1 MKVVERETPR
11 DGSCKVDNGKCG
23 NGSGFDGSSGRGVV
37 DASAGSG
44 ASVGVCGSCEFAAS
58 G

>member
-23 NGSGFDGSSGRGVV
+23 NGSGFDGGSGRGVG
-37 DASAGSG
+37 DASDGGG
-44 ASVGVCGSCEFAAS
+44 ASVGGCGSCEFSAM